1 MAKPSITNNDL
12 RAPLLEVY
20 GLQVAFFTRRGV
32 VKAIDGVSF
41 SIGDGE
47 VLGLVGETGSGKTVT
62 ALSLIGMVRYPGRI
76 LDGEIWFKGE
86 EWLSKQS
93 KKRVE
98 IRGKGIAMIFQNA
111 KSSLNPL
118 LNVRKQIM
126 RAARLNHEVDQ
137 KQAEAESMQLLAQLG
152 MPDPRRVMD
161 SYPHE
166 LSGGMAQRVVIAT
179 AMARRPAL
187 LIADEPTTALDVTT
201 QAEILRLIRQL
212 RDEMGT
218 SVLLITHD
226 LGVIAETC
234 DRVAVMHA
242 GHMVEEGTVFEIF
255 EQPLH
260 PYTKALLKSIPRVD
274 RQIDPVVIHG
284 DVPDLIKPPSGCR
297 FVDRCPYVMRKCHNR
312 PPYYT
317 LDANHRVMCF
327 LHEDEPKQKHG

>member
-12 RAPLLEVY
+12 SEPLLEVN

-41 SIGDGE
+41 SIGAGE

-76 LDGEIWFKGE
+76 LDGEIWFRGE
-86 EWLSKQS
+86 EWLSKPT
-93 KKRVE
+93 KERVE
-98 IRGKGIAMIFQNA
+98 IRGNGISMIFQNA

-118 LNVRKQIM
+118 LKVRKQII
-126 RAARLNHEVDQ
+126 RAFRLNNVKDQ
-137 KQAEAESMQLLAQLG
+137 KQAESETLQLMGRLG
-152 MPDPRRVMD
+152 MPDPQRVME

-179 AMARRPAL
+179 AMACHPAL

-212 RDEMGT
+212 RDEMGI
-218 SVLLITHD
+218 SILLITHD
-226 LGVIAETC
+226 LGVIAATC

-260 PYTKALLKSIPRVD
+260 PYTKALLKSVPRVD
-274 RQIDPVVIHG
+274 RPIDPVVIHG
-284 DVPDLIKPPSGCR
+284 DVPDLVNPPSGCR
-297 FVDRCPYVMRKCHNR
+297 FVDRCPDVMRKCHNR

-327 LHEDEPKQKHG
+327 LYEDELEEKHG